1 MKYLI
6 AWLLLAA
13 FGWLLTVAG
22 ARTDRRTDEMD

>member
-1 MKYLI
+1 MTKYLI

-22 ARTDRRTDEMD
+22 ARADRELGE